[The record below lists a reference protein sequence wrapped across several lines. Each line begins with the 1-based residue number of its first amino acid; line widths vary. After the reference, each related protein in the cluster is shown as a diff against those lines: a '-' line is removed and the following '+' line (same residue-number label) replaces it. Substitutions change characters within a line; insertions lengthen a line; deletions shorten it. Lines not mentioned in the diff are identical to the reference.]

1 MHPRAPLQLVDMGNA
16 SSSDTG
22 AAGGGERSGG
32 TQVATDRLPA
42 GLTPCAMHAE
52 DLLACFQVCSQGN
65 RHEDRQIIAE
75 GLLASPSPRSVPS
88 SDCISDKRAQHKRTP
103 LANGIAAH
111 ASQKRRAA
119 AFSSSTDPIYWRMK
133 ESECVKGQALAQ
145 APELE
150 EAGMSGPRAE
160 VRANSKTALFA
171 HDFSLRQHHLPAGF
185 LSHPGHNCHAHQLVS
200 LWTGCVQNRLLK
212 LSHCR
217 NCSGSSH
224 WI

>member
-1 MHPRAPLQLVDMGNA
+1 MD
-16 SSSDTG
+16 
-22 AAGGGERSGG
+22 
-32 TQVATDRLPA
+32 
-42 GLTPCAMHAE
+42 AE

-88 SDCISDKRAQHKRTP
+88 SDKRAQHKRTP

-133 ESECVKGQALAQ
+133 ESECVKGQAFAQ
-145 APELE
+145 VPELE
-150 EAGMSGPRAE
+150 EAGMSGLRAE
-160 VRANSKTALFA
+160 VPANSKTAILA
-171 HDFSLRQHHLPAGF
+171 HDFSLRQHHSSGTSSDHQLPAGF
-185 LSHPGHNCHAHQLVS
+185 LSDPSHDLSCTSVS

>member
-1 MHPRAPLQLVDMGNA
+1 
-16 SSSDTG
+16 
-22 AAGGGERSGG
+22 
-32 TQVATDRLPA
+32 
-42 GLTPCAMHAE
+42 MHAE

-88 SDCISDKRAQHKRTP
+88 SDKRAQHKRTP

-133 ESECVKGQALAQ
+133 ESECVKGQAFAQ

-150 EAGMSGPRAE
+150 EAGMSGLRAE
-160 VRANSKTALFA
+160 VPANSKTAILA
-171 HDFSLRQHHLPAGF
+171 HDFSLRQHHSSGTSSDHQLPAGF
-185 LSHPGHNCHAHQLVS
+185 LSDPGHDLSCTNHFIVDGMCSES
-200 LWTGCVQNRLLK
+200 LTETIPLQELLWK
-212 LSHCR
+212 LPLNLNATANKTRTSR
-217 NCSGSSH
+217 RD
-224 WI
+224 